1 MFNYPIILLDHFKM
15 KMESIKIKNH
25 QIKMSKDLFLSKL
38 TALKILV
45 IFKNPNG
52 RIVETKKE
60 KEYNTLV
67 NPISSALRK
76 NGCTKS
82 KETNPTIIPV

>member
-45 IFKNPNG
+45 ILKNPMN
-52 RIVETKKE
+52 
-60 KEYNTLV
+60 LH
-67 NPISSALRK
+67 
-76 NGCTKS
+76 
-82 KETNPTIIPV
+82 

>member
-25 QIKMSKDLFLSKL
+25 HIKMSKDLFLSKL

-45 IFKNPNG
+45 IFKNPMN
-52 RIVETKKE
+52 
-60 KEYNTLV
+60 LH
-67 NPISSALRK
+67 
-76 NGCTKS
+76 
-82 KETNPTIIPV
+82 

>member
-1 MFNYPIILLDHFKM
+1 M
-15 KMESIKIKNH
+15 
-25 QIKMSKDLFLSKL
+25 
-38 TALKILV
+38 V

-76 NGCTKS
+76 NGCTNS